1 MASDFVILTRQ
12 ALKVHGKPATYIRVS
27 SGVYDIETGKSTN
40 SDTSYSIQMYKKHIR
55 ANQYNFPNLI
65 GKDSAIFYVSATD
78 ITFVPNMRDKIVF
91 DNVTYTIDSYME
103 HAAGGQVVLI
113 KLIGVKA

>member
-1 MASDFVILTRQ
+1 MANDFISLTKQ
-12 ALKVHGKPATYIRVS
+12 ALKVHGKLATYIRVS

-65 GKDSAIFYVSATD
+65 GKDSAIFYVSSTD
-78 ITFVPNMRDKIVF
+78 IKFIPHMRDKIVF
-91 DNVTYTIDSYME
+91 DNVTYTIDSYVE
-103 HAAGGQVVLI
+103 HSAQGQVVLLKIVGI
-113 KLIGVKA
+113 KA

>member
-1 MASDFVILTRQ
+1 MANDFINLTKQ
-12 ALKVHGKPATYIRVS
+12 ALKAHGKLATYIRVS

-55 ANQYNFPNLI
+55 ANQYNFPNLV